1 MVLVANEVLFGLLGY
16 LVCVIN
22 KDWGSVGSCT
32 WWVIWTGCNEIAL
45 PLQKMSALKGGTD
58 GICSFCC
65 LESELVSYTIWIYS
79 LLLENRV
86 VTWFIGLFTDWER
99 MARCQWALLACSQS
113 WEEYGR
119 QNPAKNR
126 RAALASWPKNW
137 VPSCLID
144 TFLSLICHCLW
155 CCFIDSLL
163 QMCLSAWSPY
173 LYDEACQAKLLRTV
187 VLRGVHWCL
196 SLICQWRFPNL
207 EPYTH
212 IWEA

>member
-1 MVLVANEVLFGLLGY
+1 
-16 LVCVIN
+16 
-22 KDWGSVGSCT
+22 
-32 WWVIWTGCNEIAL
+32 
-45 PLQKMSALKGGTD
+45 
-58 GICSFCC
+58 
-65 LESELVSYTIWIYS
+65 
-79 LLLENRV
+79 
-86 VTWFIGLFTDWER
+86 

-113 WEEYGR
+113 WQGYGR

-126 RAALASWPKNW
+126 RAALASWPKNR
-137 VPSCLID
+137 VPSCLIY

-187 VLRGVHWCL
+187 VLRGVHWYL

-212 IWEA
+212 IWSLEAEFFCLYWNSLCSLNNMGLNCTGPLTRVYLFIFINTIQYYKLNIFSLWCSFF